1 PAYFAVTRYL
11 PGSRGAT
18 QNASLDR
25 GIQLW
30 QQGSP
35 AAAESEFMRA
45 AREMPRSAM
54 PHVYLS
60 RIARERGNLTGARDA
75 GAQAVRLEPNNAVAL
90 REMGMVLLAM
100 QNYDASRRFFVRA
113 LRANASDRVAMG
125 WLSCSLQK
133 MGQAD
138 QAERWRQRAGTGPW
152 MSC

>member
-1 PAYFAVTRYL
+1 
-11 PGSRGAT
+11 
-18 QNASLDR
+18 
-25 GIQLW
+25 
-30 QQGSP
+30 
-35 AAAESEFMRA
+35 MRA
-45 AREMPRSAM
+45 AREMPNSAM

-60 RIARERGNLTGARDA
+60 RLARERGNLVVARDQ
-75 GAQAVRLEPNNAVAL
+75 GSQAVRLEPNNAIAL

-100 QNYDASRRFFVRA
+100 QNYDASRRFFARS
-113 LRANASDRVAMG
+113 LRANPADKAAMG